1 MLHFS
6 SSGTL
11 GFHICELNNS
21 FFLFYSTC
29 ELRLQAFS
37 ENDMGLS
44 LFVHFSENADGFHF
58 LMLLWLEWLFGLFV
72 MHSIYFPNLPRML
85 LLWCCSCLFL
95 CMEHLATL
103 STRWVRLVITFLFKT
118 HFSMANRVYFVSSM
132 VTDYDWWIVSSR
144 GLANGFR
151 SVAVRFG
158 LNSDPLGCR
167 YISFY
172 FRFMNICYGYYR

>member
-72 MHSIYFPNLPRML
+72 MHSIYFPNLPWML

-118 HFSMANRVYFVSSM
+118 HFSMANRVYFVQWLQIMTGELSLAAVLRM
-132 VTDYDWWIVSSR
+132 VLGVWPSDLGWIQ
-144 GLANGFR
+144 
-151 SVAVRFG
+151 
-158 LNSDPLGCR
+158 
-167 YISFY
+167 IH
-172 FRFMNICYGYYR
+172 